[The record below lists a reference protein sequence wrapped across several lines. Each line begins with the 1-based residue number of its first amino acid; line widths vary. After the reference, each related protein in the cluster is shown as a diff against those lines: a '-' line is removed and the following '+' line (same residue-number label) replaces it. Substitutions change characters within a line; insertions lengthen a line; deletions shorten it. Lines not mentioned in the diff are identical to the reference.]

1 MPSLLVAVNPSPI
14 MAAGHRQPSEV
25 CSRPDGCDTMS
36 TNSGAGILLTS
47 CTAVSSLSNTWSMIS
62 TNKPQTPRYAVLWGH
77 TREMAAFTSW
87 ALCLRQR
94 CLGACFTCCRQY
106 GMARPR
112 GCMDAI
118 SQPAANG
125 NRDTRS
131 AGHDCR
137 TASQPPDDHKRERVN
152 KFRHNYCVDIRSD
165 EVGRHIA

>member
-1 MPSLLVAVNPSPI
+1 
-14 MAAGHRQPSEV
+14 
-25 CSRPDGCDTMS
+25 
-36 TNSGAGILLTS
+36 
-47 CTAVSSLSNTWSMIS
+47 
-62 TNKPQTPRYAVLWGH
+62 
-77 TREMAAFTSW
+77 
-87 ALCLRQR
+87 
-94 CLGACFTCCRQY
+94 
-106 GMARPR
+106 MARPR

-165 EVGRHIA
+165 EVGRHIAWWPVTPRLVTTIAGAGGRAYRIAFGSQY